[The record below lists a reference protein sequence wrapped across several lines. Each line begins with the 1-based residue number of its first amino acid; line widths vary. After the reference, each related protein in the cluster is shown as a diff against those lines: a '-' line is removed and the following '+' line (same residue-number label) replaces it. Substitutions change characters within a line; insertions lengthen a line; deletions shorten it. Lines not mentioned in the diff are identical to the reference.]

1 MSETQTRT
9 RKKRAENVRPVFVVR
24 DLPPVPVRRG
34 APTTYTKE
42 LSTRFLQRLAQGEL
56 AVNLCQEEGMP
67 AVETIYGWI
76 GRHPEF
82 AQEYARAREL
92 QAHSLAEQAITI
104 AIATTPETVQV
115 DRLKFDAMKWY
126 ASKVSP
132 RNYGD
137 KVQTELSGP
146 NGGPLQIA
154 AQVID
159 ARSMT
164 AEARAALREA
174 LRASLP
180 APAGR
185 TIDVEPEDEA

>member
-9 RKKRAENVRPVFVVR
+9 RKKRVAPLLVLSQ
-24 DLPPVPVRRG
+24 LPPVPARVG
-34 APTTYTKE
+34 APSSYTAERADEICK
-42 LSTRFLQRLAQGEL
+42 RLTNGEL
-56 AVNLCQEEGMP
+56 LMNICQDAHMP
-67 AVETIYGWI
+67 NNDTIYSW
-76 GRHPEF
+76 REKYPEF
-82 AQEYARAREL
+82 AEKYARAREL
-92 QAHSLAEQAITI
+92 QAHCIAERAITV
-104 AIATTPETVQV
+104 AINATQETAQV
-115 DRLKFDAMKWY
+115 DRLRFDAFRWY

-159 ARSMT
+159 ARSLNS
-164 AEARAALREA
+164 EARAALREA

-185 TIDVEPEDEA
+185 TIDVEPESDE